1 MIDGNELKN
10 IDLNEKIIDCK
21 EEEVIIKEKK
31 LGDGKEMETIKFNT
45 FENLNQKAFFTIE
58 FKIGKELKNGVGF
71 FCKIPDPNNNN
82 KKIKVL
88 ITCYHVLNEFF
99 ENQINTISYKY
110 REGKTEYLNLE
121 NRVNCGDEHLDYAC
135 FQILEEDNIHDFL
148 DIDENL
154 ILNNNLTDALK
165 NKVIN
170 IFCTNEISLG
180 TIKNI
185 TDEYFIYYNCDT
197 KEGWSGSPISN
208 NDNNLIIGIHQGG
221 HKKKKLNRG
230 LLIKSILS
238 DMKNKNAHFK
248 EENQE

>member
-1 MIDGNELKN
+1 MKTIEFTTLKN
-10 IDLNEKIIDCK
+10 LNNE
-21 EEEVIIKEKK
+21 
-31 LGDGKEMETIKFNT
+31 
-45 FENLNQKAFFTIE
+45 AFITIE
-58 FKIGKELKNGVGF
+58 FKIDKKLKRGMGF
-71 FCKIPDPNNNN
+71 FCKIPDPMNDN
-82 KKIKVL
+82 KKIKIL
-88 ITCYHVLNEFF
+88 MTCYHVVNEFF
-99 ENQINTISYKY
+99 ENKNIVTISYKY
-110 REGKTEYLNLE
+110 GEGKTGLLNLKNRE
-121 NRVNCGDEHLDYAC
+121 NCKNKELDYAC

-185 TDEYFIYYNCDT
+185 TDKYYIYYNCDT

-221 HKKKKLNRG
+221 HKKKNLNRG

>member
-21 EEEVIIKEKK
+21 DEEVIIKEEK
-31 LGDGKEMETIKFNT
+31 LGERKEMQTIKFNT
-45 FENLNQKAFFTIE
+45 FENLNQKTFFTIE
-58 FKIGKELKNGVGF
+58 FEIGKKLKNGGGF

-110 REGKTEYLNLE
+110 REGKTEYLNLK
-121 NRVNCGDEHLDYAC
+121 NRVNCRDEHLDYAC

-148 DIDENL
+148 DIDENSV
-154 ILNNNLTDALK
+154 LNNNLSQDLK

-170 IFCTNEISLG
+170 IFFTTEISLG
-180 TIKNI
+180 TIKCI
-185 TDEYFIYYNCDT
+185 SEDENYIRYNCDT
-197 KEGWSGSPISN
+197 IEGWSGSPISN
-208 NDNNLIIGIHQGG
+208 NDNNLIIGIHQGYSRN
-221 HKKKKLNRG
+221 LNGG

-238 DMKNKNAHFK
+238 DMKNKNVHFK

>member
-10 IDLNEKIIDCK
+10 SELNEKIIDCK
-21 EEEVIIKEKK
+21 DEEVIIKEKK
-31 LGDGKEMETIKFNT
+31 LGNGKEMKTIKFNT
-45 FENLNQKAFFTIE
+45 FENLNQKTFFTIE
-58 FKIGKELKNGVGF
+58 FKTGKEPKNGVGF

-99 ENQINTISYKY
+99 ENKIVTISYKY
-110 REGKTEYLNLE
+110 REGKTENLNLE
-121 NRVNCGDEHLDYAC
+121 NRVNCVDEHLDYAC

-154 ILNNNLTDALK
+154 ILNNNLTQDLK

-170 IFCTNEISLG
+170 IFFTAEISLG
-180 TIKNI
+180 TIKII
-185 TDEYFIYYNCDT
+185 TEENFIDYDCDT
-197 KEGWSGSPISN
+197 IDGWSGSPISN
-208 NDNNLIIGIHQGG
+208 NDNNLIIGIHQGYD
-221 HKKKKLNRG
+221 KRRKFNRG
-230 LLIKSILS
+230 LLIKSILL
-238 DMKNKNAHFK
+238 DMKNKNVHFK

>member
-10 IDLNEKIIDCK
+10 MDLNEKIIDCND
-21 EEEVIIKEKK
+21 EEIIKEKK
-31 LGDGKEMETIKFNT
+31 IGDGNDMQTIKFNT
-45 FENLNQKAFFTIE
+45 FENLNQKTFFQIE
-58 FKIGKELKNGVGF
+58 FKIDGQLKEGTWF

-99 ENQINTISYKY
+99 KNKIVTIYYKY

-154 ILNNNLTDALK
+154 ILNNNLTENLK

-170 IFCTNEISLG
+170 IFYTNEISLG

-185 TDEYFIYYNCDT
+185 TDEYFIYHNCDT
-197 KEGWSGSPISN
+197 KDGWSGSPISN

-221 HKKKKLNRG
+221 HPKKNLNKG
-230 LLIKSILS
+230 LLIKSILL
-238 DMKNKNAHFK
+238 DMRNKNTHFK